1 MKHVTQRRNGYY
13 YERHYPTRV
22 LGKAPGKRFSMPLN
36 VKVGASE
43 SEIAKAAG
51 VAGEAFEIEVRRLE
65 NTDAGVASDAAIDM
79 LVSKLLKSLNLS
91 DLKLSSSNLRAE
103 VSEEG
108 EAAGATAERL
118 VGIYIERNLQRV
130 LGSLPDDTEMDRA
143 IKGRVAERLTQR
155 ASQTPKRLSQLF
167 KPYCDYRDVKADGS
181 KRYRQKLSNFQRALS
196 FIGDHPLV
204 PSTDKEINRGHK
216 ELVES
221 LIARGVKPV
230 SAQKAITM
238 SLGCFRW
245 ASDEFEMDWNIRT
258 IRPKA
263 SDKAKSKQRKTA
275 SKQQMIEVAQAC
287 VAADDVVGAM
297 GLLALHGLLPTE
309 IARIENVDTLNSKIP
324 NILLPEGK
332 TIQRKRAVVICFGL
346 KTIKRHLSDA
356 ITYSASKTDNE
367 GGSATLNRRLRKMY
381 PGEDRISWY
390 STRHGARNLWVMS
403 NANTSLMNAFLGWA
417 GAEGGGMHL
426 HYGAEGIDSSDFL
439 KALKTAGFK
448 AYKPIRDALA

>member
-1 MKHVTQRRNGYY
+1 MKHVTQRRNSYY

-22 LGKAPGKRFSMPLN
+22 VGKAPSKRFSMPLGI
-36 VKVGASE
+36 KVGASE
-43 SEIAKAAG
+43 SEIAKAAA
-51 VAGEAFEIEVRRLE
+51 VAGEAFEVEVRRLE
-65 NTDAGVASDAAIDM
+65 NTDAQVASDEALEM
-79 LVSKLLKSLNLS
+79 LATKAMRSLGFDDLDLS
-91 DLKLSSSNLRAE
+91 TIKLSGSSP
-103 VSEEG
+103 SEHEM
-108 EAAGATAERL
+108 TAEQ
-118 VGIYIERNLQRV
+118 VVEHFIEVALAQAMD
-130 LGSLPDDTEMDRA
+130 SLPEDDE
-143 IKGRVAERLTQR
+143 TQR
-155 ASQTPKRLSQLF
+155 AVKKRVADRLTKRSSQTPKRLSQLW
-167 KPYCDYRDVKADGS
+167 KPYCDYRDVQADDS
-181 KRYRQKLSNFQRALS
+181 KRYRQKLSNFNRALS

-263 SDKAKSKQRKTA
+263 SDKAKSTQRKTA

-287 VAADDVVGAM
+287 VAADDVVGTM
-297 GLLALHGLLPTE
+297 GILALHGLLPTE

-324 NILLPEGK
+324 HILLPEGK
-332 TIQRKRAVVICFGL
+332 TVQRKRAVVICFGL
-346 KTIKRHLSDA
+346 KTLKRHLSDA
-356 ITYSASKTDNE
+356 IQYSASKTDNE
-367 GGSATLNRRLRKMY
+367 GGSATLNKRLRKMY
-381 PGEDRISWY
+381 PGDDRISWY

-403 NANTSLMNAFLGWA
+403 NANTALMNAFLGWA

-426 HYGAEGIDSSDFL
+426 HYGAEGIDQSDFL
-439 KALKTAGFK
+439 KALKAAGYK
-448 AYKPIRDALA
+448 AYKPIRDALT

>member
-1 MKHVTQRRNGYY
+1 MKHVVQRRNGYY

-22 LGKAPGKRFSMPLN
+22 QGKALSKRFSMPLG

-43 SEIAKAAG
+43 SEITKAAA
-51 VAGEAFEIEVRRLE
+51 VAGEAFEVEVRRLE
-65 NTDAGVASDAAIDM
+65 NSDAGTVSDAALDA
-79 LVSKLLKSLNLS
+79 LVNKVLKSLNLS
-91 DLKLSSSNLRAE
+91 DLALSPTSIRGE
-103 VSEEG
+103 VTDVGEEQ
-108 EAAGATAERL
+108 GATPERL
-118 VGIYIERNLQRV
+118 VAIYVQRELEKV
-130 LGSLPDDTEMDRA
+130 LGSLPDDNDVDRA
-143 IKGRVAERLTQR
+143 IKDRVAERLTKR
-155 ASQTPKRLSQLF
+155 ASQTPKRLSQLWA
-167 KPYCDYRDVKADGS
+167 PYCDYRDVQADDS
-181 KRYRQKLSNFQRALS
+181 KRYKQKLSNWQRVLS
-196 FIGDHPLV
+196 FVGDHPLV

-221 LIARGVKPV
+221 LIAKGVKPV

-245 ASDEFEMDWNIRT
+245 ASDEFELDWNIRT

-263 SDKAKSKQRKTA
+263 SDKAKSTQRKTA

-297 GLLALHGLLPTE
+297 GILALHGLLPTE

-324 NILLPEGK
+324 HILLPEGK

-346 KTIKRHLSDA
+346 RTLKRHLSDA
-356 ITYSASKTDNE
+356 IAYSASKTDNE
-367 GGSATLNRRLRKMY
+367 GGSATLNKRLRKMY

-403 NANTSLMNAFLGWA
+403 NANTALMNAFLGWA

-426 HYGAEGIDSSDFL
+426 HYGAEGIDQSDFL
-439 KALKTAGFK
+439 KALKAAGYK
-448 AYKPIRDALA
+448 AYKPIRDAL

>member
-22 LGKAPGKRFSMPLN
+22 LGKAPTKRFSMPLGIR
-36 VKVGASE
+36 VGASE
-43 SEIAKAAG
+43 SEIAKAAA
-51 VAGEAFEIEVRRLE
+51 VAGEAFEVEVRRLE
-65 NTDAGVASDAAIDM
+65 NTDAQVASDEALEM
-79 LVSKLLKSLNLS
+79 LATKAMRSLGFDDLDLS
-91 DLKLSSSNLRAE
+91 TIKLSGSSPSEHEMTAQQVVEHFIE
-103 VSEEG
+103 V
-108 EAAGATAERL
+108 ALAQAMD
-118 VGIYIERNLQRV
+118 
-130 LGSLPDDTEMDRA
+130 SLPEDDE
-143 IKGRVAERLTQR
+143 TQR
-155 ASQTPKRLSQLF
+155 AVKKRVADRLTKRSSQTPKRLSQLW
-167 KPYCDYRDVKADGS
+167 KPYCDYRDVQADDS
-181 KRYRQKLSNFQRALS
+181 KRYRQKLSNFNRALS

-221 LIARGVKPV
+221 LIAKGVKPV

-245 ASDEFEMDWNIRT
+245 ASDEYEMDWNIRT

-263 SDKAKSKQRKTA
+263 SDKAKSTQRKTA

-287 VAADDVVGAM
+287 VAADDVVGTM
-297 GLLALHGLLPTE
+297 GILALHGLLPTE

-324 NILLPEGK
+324 HILLPEGK
-332 TIQRKRAVVICFGL
+332 TVQRKRAVVICFGL
-346 KTIKRHLSDA
+346 KTLKRHLSDA
-356 ITYSASKTDNE
+356 IQYSASKTDNE
-367 GGSATLNRRLRKMY
+367 GGSATLNKRLRKMY

-403 NANTSLMNAFLGWA
+403 NANTALMNAFLGWA

-426 HYGAEGIDSSDFL
+426 HYGAEGIDQSDFL
-439 KALKTAGFK
+439 KALKVAGYK
-448 AYKPIRDALA
+448 AYKPIRDAL

>member
-1 MKHVTQRRNGYY
+1 MKHVVQRRNGYY

-22 LGKAPGKRFSMPLN
+22 LGKAPGKRFSMPLG

-43 SEIAKAAG
+43 SEIAKAAA

-65 NTDAGVASDAAIDM
+65 NSDAQVASDEALEM
-79 LVSKLLKSLNLS
+79 LATKAMRSLGFDDLDLS
-91 DLKLSSSNLRAE
+91 TIKLSGSSPPE
-103 VSEEG
+103 HEM
-108 EAAGATAERL
+108 TAEQ
-118 VGIYIERNLQRV
+118 VVEHFIEVALAQAMD
-130 LGSLPDDTEMDRA
+130 SLPEDDE
-143 IKGRVAERLTQR
+143 TQR
-155 ASQTPKRLSQLF
+155 AVKQRVADRLTKRSSQTPKRISQLW
-167 KPYCDYRDVKADGS
+167 KPYCDYRDVQADDS
-181 KRYRQKLSNFQRALS
+181 KRYKQKLSNFQRALS

-245 ASDEFEMDWNIRT
+245 AGDEYELGWNIRT

-287 VAADDVVGAM
+287 VSADDVVGAM
-297 GLLALHGLLPTE
+297 GILALHGLLPTE
-309 IARIENVDTLNSKIP
+309 IARIENVETLNSKIP
-324 NILLPEGK
+324 HILLPEGK

-346 KTIKRHLSDA
+346 KTLKRHLSDA

-367 GGSATLNRRLRKMY
+367 GGSATLNKRLRKMY
-381 PGEDRISWY
+381 PGDDRISWY

-403 NANTSLMNAFLGWA
+403 NANTALMNAFLGWA

-426 HYGAEGIDSSDFL
+426 HYGAEGIDQSDFL
-439 KALKTAGFK
+439 KALKAAGYK
-448 AYKPIRDALA
+448 AYKPIRDALI